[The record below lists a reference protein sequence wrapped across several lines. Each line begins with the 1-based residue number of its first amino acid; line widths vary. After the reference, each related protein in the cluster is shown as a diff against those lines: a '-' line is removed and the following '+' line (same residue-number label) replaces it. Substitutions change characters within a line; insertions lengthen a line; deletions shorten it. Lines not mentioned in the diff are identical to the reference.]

1 MVQKRRTMMSVMMM
15 RMASERS
22 DWPHATVNIRTDDE
36 YRPNLMTRS
45 MRPSRSNLV
54 VAETLVSG

>member
-1 MVQKRRTMMSVMMM
+1 MSVMMM

-54 VAETLVSG
+54 AAETLVSS